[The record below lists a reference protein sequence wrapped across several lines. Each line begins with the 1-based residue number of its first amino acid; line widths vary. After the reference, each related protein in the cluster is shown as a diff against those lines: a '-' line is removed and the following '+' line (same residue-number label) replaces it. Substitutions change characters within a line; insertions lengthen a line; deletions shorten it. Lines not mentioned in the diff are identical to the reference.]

1 MPIDVF
7 IDLSRVPIGFDIGA
21 AIRRLDAPESIGA
34 LARRVTVAVTSQD
47 VAAGDRAQ

>member
-21 AIRRLDAPESIGA
+21 AIRRLDDARVDRRDGA
-34 LARRVTVAVTSQD
+34 
-47 VAAGDRAQ
+47 AA